1 MAGTSGCIPDHQ
13 VNFFGQLC
21 NPPQHSSA
29 MSPHETETRDDI
41 QSSAGSALTPL
52 RTAQRVPRD
61 DRITE
66 LFKENQKLI
75 RGLSPENVET
85 YLATVK
91 EVFVEVRRIRRNAC
105 AERLPQGQSAGY
117 QEFERDGRDQTEHR
131 DQEVK
136 DRGQRQDQ
144 QEEEDGP
151 RHQDQQ
157 EENDRPGHKDQ
168 QEDEQRPRHQD
179 QQEDQHGA
187 YHCQG
192 LEHPPAAQH
201 GEQRQDES
209 QSQIRQQPQQFQ
221 SQAKYPTRHFV
232 ITHYSQDIDSA
243 GSACQNQLQR
253 AEDATYCMD

>member
-61 DRITE
+61 DRISE

-91 EVFVEVRRIRRNAC
+91 EVFVEVRRSRRNAC
-105 AERLPQGQSAGY
+105 AERLPQGQLAEY
-117 QEFERDGRDQTEHR
+117 HEFERDVRDQIEHR

-136 DRGQRQDQ
+136 HRGQRQDQ

-151 RHQDQQ
+151 RHRDQQ
-157 EENDRPGHKDQ
+157 EEEHRPK
-168 QEDEQRPRHQD
+168 HQD
-179 QQEDQHGA
+179 QHQDQHGA
-187 YHCQG
+187 YRCQG
-192 LEHPPAAQH
+192 LEDPPATQH
-201 GEQRQDES
+201 GEQRHEES
-209 QSQIRQQPQQFQ
+209 QSQIRQQPHQQFQ
-221 SQAKYPTRHFV
+221 SQAKYATHPFI
-232 ITHYSQDIDSA
+232 ITHYSQDIDLD
-243 GSACQNQLQR
+243 GLACQDQLQR
-253 AEDATYCMD
+253 AEDTMCCME